1 MLIFLPL
8 YQYGLI
14 GDEAPPAS
22 KGSSSTVFKMG
33 GAAAA
38 SGAAEPPV
46 NGDLHEEV
54 AKQIKK
60 VRISPYLDKRRVLFW
75 GVCVFCIIVVG
86 L

>member
-1 MLIFLPL
+1 VFVGLVLMLFLFPL
-8 YQYGLI
+8 HQYDLI

-33 GAAAA
+33 GAAAAAA

-60 VRISPYLDKRRVLFW
+60 VRISPYVEQRCLHV
-75 GVCVFCIIVVG
+75 
-86 L
+86 